1 MRIVSLTIRDISSPS
16 TKERCVS
23 LTVFNWLKTV
33 SNLIFYVFF
42 FLTVSFD
49 DQMWLHKN
57 KCDYISSII
66 IQLLAFVSSSV
77 RQLMKLLANFLHILL
92 YADVILNRW
101 VCSQCKH
108 FQIYDKWELFF
119 SFLLLDFYKKNCCC
133 LAYKNTTH

>member
-49 DQMWLHKN
+49 DQ
-57 KCDYISSII
+57 
-66 IQLLAFVSSSV
+66 IQLMTLSWSTF
-77 RQLMKLLANFLHILL
+77 ILL
-92 YADVILNRW
+92 VADGILNRW

-108 FQIYDKWELFF
+108 FQIYDKGYERCYEAKQRHEDMKDI
-119 SFLLLDFYKKNCCC
+119 LLISSICMYYKSTSKKLRTNFVM
-133 LAYKNTTH
+133 LRFNS